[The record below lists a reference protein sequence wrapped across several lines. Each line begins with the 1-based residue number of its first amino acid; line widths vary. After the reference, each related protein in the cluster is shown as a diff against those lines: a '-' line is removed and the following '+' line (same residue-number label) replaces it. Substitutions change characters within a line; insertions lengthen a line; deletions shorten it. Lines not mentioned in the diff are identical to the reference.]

1 MNFLVTGGLG
11 VNGSWVTR
19 KLIERGFRP
28 VVMEIRKDLSIIGA
42 DYADRMEV
50 VIGDCADQ
58 ALLRDTLQRHRIE
71 RIIHMAAIVGSAQKE
86 PAETFRV
93 NAMGTVMLFDEA
105 LRAGIRRVVFTS
117 SRGVYGP
124 SVGEAAHPTYRPVKE
139 GDPQRPTLVYDVCK
153 SAPEGIGRNY
163 AKDHGLEFVALRFSQ
178 IYGPGKVARH
188 GNYGVLSRIIEG
200 PVRGEA
206 VEIAKGGDQ
215 RDDMIYVD
223 DVAEG
228 TVLAA
233 LHDRPRYTEYNISR
247 GIGTTLHDL
256 ADAVRA
262 AVPGAQI
269 KIGGGLDYLG
279 FGVNYSC
286 IMDNTRAVEDLG
298 FQAKFDLPSA
308 VRDYVAQMK
317 RLNI

>member
-1 MNFLVTGGLG
+1 MTFLVTGGLG

-19 KLIERGFRP
+19 KLIQRGFRP
-28 VVMEIRKDLSIIGA
+28 VVMEMRRDLSIIGA
-42 DYADRMEV
+42 EHEHDMDV
-50 VIGDCADQ
+50 VIGDCADP
-58 ALLRDTLQRHRIE
+58 ALLRDTLQRFGVTC
-71 RIIHMAAIVGSAQKE
+71 IIHMAAIVGGAQKE

-124 SVGEAAHPTYRPVKE
+124 SLGEHAHPTYRPVTE
-139 GDPQRPTLVYDVCK
+139 DDPQRPALVYDVCK
-153 SAPEGIGRNY
+153 TAAEGIGRNY
-163 AKDHGLEFVALRFSQ
+163 AKDYGLEFVALRFAQ

-200 PVRGEA
+200 PVHGEA
-206 VEIAKGGDQ
+206 VDIAQGGDQ
-215 RDDMIYVD
+215 LDDMIYVD

-233 LHDRPRYTEYNISR
+233 IHARPRHTEYNISR
-247 GIGTTLHDL
+247 GIGTTLNDL

-262 AVPGAQI
+262 VVPAAQI
-269 KIGGGLDYLG
+269 KISGGLDYLG

-286 IMDNTRAVEDLG
+286 IMDNARAVEDLG
-298 FQAKFDLPSA
+298 FRARFDLASA

-317 RLNI
+317 RLGI